1 MSPTSQEQLPSQK
14 NLEDLVLVTGQ
25 VEKRNLALKV
35 NQMTLPVSN
44 HF

>member
-1 MSPTSQEQLPSQK
+1 MLPTSQEQLPSQK
-14 NLEDLVLVTGQ
+14 NLLKTVLVTEQ
-25 VEKRNLALKV
+25 VEKRNLALKL